1 MSERNNKNLPPTKA
15 PLPPFG
21 EPGNQGKSALR
32 RENFLC
38 NIADAIVPSGLFFR
52 DHNKHR
58 RDTVYK
64 SGDFKKAEVD
74 VQDEEDDWVNLTDK
88 TAKSGPIQITRA
100 SNSPERSRVM
110 TKSQPTS
117 PGFEQ
122 AKLSARS
129 FKDANVAWA
138 ITGDTDLTP
147 AVVGKPDNSKFVVR
161 RYDIRDPTKI
171 EKKRIELHIDG
182 FDWNNKEHVGR
193 LNKARRQ
200 WEINTL
206 ESNPQTSGK
215 SRVTVDGRGSPL
227 DTSAG
232 SWSPGEEENDEDLLP
247 NRQILEF

>member
-1 MSERNNKNLPPTKA
+1 MSERNNKKLPPTEA
-15 PLPPFG
+15 PVPPFG
-21 EPGNQGKSALR
+21 KPGNQGKSALR
-32 RENFLC
+32 HENFLC
-38 NIADAIVPSGLFFR
+38 NIADAIVPSGLFR

-58 RDTVYK
+58 RDTAYK

-74 VQDEEDDWVNLTDK
+74 VKDEEDDWVNLTDK
-88 TAKSGPIQITRA
+88 TTKSGPIQITPRA

-110 TKSQPTS
+110 TKPQPTS

-122 AKLSARS
+122 ARLSARS
-129 FKDANVAWA
+129 FENASVAWA
-138 ITGDTDLTP
+138 ITSDTDLTP
-147 AVVGKPDNSKFVVR
+147 AVVGQPDNSKFVLR

-171 EKKRIELHIDG
+171 EKKRIELHIDE

-215 SRVTVDGRGSPL
+215 SRVTVDGRDSPF
-227 DTSAG
+227 DISAG
-232 SWSPGEEENDEDLLP
+232 SWSLGEEEEEEEDDLRL
-247 NRQILEF
+247 N